1 MKSELEQ
8 LVAAALRALQ
18 GTALQAPVADA
29 QIVVERTRDAQHG
42 DYACN
47 IAMRLAKSAGRP
59 PRVLAEQIVAALPAS
74 PLVRKAEVAG
84 AGFINFYLAGD
95 ARANVLQQVH
105 ALGARFGESQV
116 GNGQKVLLEFVSAN
130 PTGPMHVGHGRQ
142 AAWGATLAN
151 LLAATGHDLQR
162 EYYINDAGRQVDILT
177 ASVWIRYL
185 QQQGMDIVFPDNGYR
200 GEYVN
205 AIAAELQ
212 RAQGSA
218 LKVDAASLAQGLPP
232 DASAGGDKE
241 KFVDALIERMQQLLG
256 APAFDSVLQ
265 LSLEQMLKD
274 IRNDLDEFGV
284 RFDHWYSERELS
296 RSGAIDRALARL
308 EQQQQLYLKDGATWF
323 RASAFGDDE
332 DRVLVRSNGQYTYFA
347 PDLAYHL
354 DKRQRGFAKLIDVW
368 GADHHGYVPRM
379 RGGLVA
385 MGEPGDCLEVCLIQ
399 FVSLFRGAEKVP
411 MGKRDGQFVTLRQ
424 LREEVGN
431 DACRLFYLMRSHD
444 QHLDFDLEL
453 AKSRSNEN
461 PVYYIQYAH
470 ARVASVMQQLAAR
483 DLRHDMANGLAN
495 TASLDS
501 PHEQAVLTALA
512 RYPEVVTLA
521 ALQRTPHSL
530 VYYLRELATAFHSW
544 YNASVF
550 IVDEAPLRD
559 ARLALALGVQQVV
572 RNGLGLLGVSA
583 PVTM

>member
-8 LVAAALRALQ
+8 LIAAALRALQ
-18 GTALQAPVADA
+18 GTVLSAPVDDSA
-29 QIVVERTRDAQHG
+29 IVVERTRDARHG

-47 IAMRLAKSAGRP
+47 IAMRLAKSVGRN
-59 PRVLAEQIVAALPAS
+59 PRELATAIIAALPAS
-74 PLVRKAEVAG
+74 PLVQKAEVAG
-84 AGFINFYLAGD
+84 AGFINVFLADD

-105 ALGARFGESQV
+105 AQGARFGESQV
-116 GNGQKVLLEFVSAN
+116 GRGQKILLEYVSAN

-151 LLAATGHDLQR
+151 LLAATGHDIQR

-177 ASVWIRYL
+177 VSVWVRYL
-185 QQQGMDIVFPDNGYR
+185 QQGGAELPFPENGYR

-205 AIAAELQ
+205 AIAQQLR
-212 RAQGSA
+212 RARGEA
-218 LKVDAASLAQGLPP
+218 LMVDPAALLSGLPA
-232 DASAGGDKE
+232 DAPAGDKE
-241 KFVDALIERMQQLLG
+241 KYIDALIERMQKLLDV
-256 APAFDSVLQ
+256 ATFQSVMR
-265 LSLEQMLKD
+265 LSLDEMLRD
-274 IRNDLDEFGV
+274 IRSDLDEFGV
-284 RFDHWYSERELS
+284 QFDRWYSERSLS
-296 RSGAIDRALARL
+296 EDGAIEKALERL
-308 EQQQQLYLKDGATWF
+308 NNQNQLYKKEGATWF

-347 PDLAYHL
+347 PDLAYHF
-354 DKRQRGFAKLIDVW
+354 DKRQRGFDKLIDVW

-379 RGGLVA
+379 RGGLMA
-385 MGEPGDCLEVCLIQ
+385 MGEAGDCLEVCLIQ
-399 FVSLFRGAEKVP
+399 FVSLFRGDVKVP

-483 DLRHDMANGLAN
+483 ELQHDIAVGLEN
-495 TASLDS
+495 TARLDS
-501 PHEQAVLTALA
+501 AHEQAVLTALA
-512 RYPEVVTLA
+512 RYPEVVTQA
-521 ALQRTPHSL
+521 ALQRTPHAL
-530 VYYLRELATAFHSW
+530 VHYLRELATAFHSW
-544 YNASVF
+544 YNAAVF
-550 IVDEAPLRD
+550 IVEDAPLRD

>member
-18 GTALQAPVADA
+18 GTALAAPVADA
-29 QIVVERTRDAQHG
+29 LIVVERTRDAQHG
-42 DYACN
+42 DFACN
-47 IAMRLAKSAGRP
+47 IALRLAQAVGRN
-59 PRVLAEQIVAALPAS
+59 PRELAAQIVAALPAS
-74 PLVRKAEVAG
+74 VLVRKAEVAG
-84 AGFINFYLAGD
+84 AGFINFYLAVD

-105 ALGARFGESQV
+105 ALGARFGASDV
-116 GNGQKVLLEFVSAN
+116 GRGQKILLEYVSAN

-151 LLAATGHDLQR
+151 LLAATGHDIQR

-177 ASVWIRYL
+177 VSVWIRYL
-185 QQQGMDIVFPDNGYR
+185 QQGGAALPFPENGYR

-205 AIAAELQ
+205 AIAQQL
-212 RAQGSA
+212 RLA
-218 LKVDAASLAQGLPP
+218 LGAALMADAAAVLHDLPA
-232 DASAGGDKE
+232 DAPAGDKE
-241 KFVDALIERMQQLLG
+241 KYIDALIERMQQQLG
-256 APAFDSVLQ
+256 AAAFQSVMRLA
-265 LSLEQMLKD
+265 LDEMLKD
-274 IRNDLDEFGV
+274 IRSDLDEFGV
-284 RFDHWYSERELS
+284 RFDRWYSERSLS
-296 RSGAIDRALARL
+296 ENGAIERALQRL
-308 EQQQQLYLKDGATWF
+308 RQQHQLYEKDGATWF

-332 DRVLVRSNGQYTYFA
+332 DRVLVRSNGQFTYFA

-354 DKRQRGFAKLIDVW
+354 DKRQRGFDRLIDVW

-385 MGEPGDCLEVCLIQ
+385 MGEAGDCLEVCLIQ
-399 FVSLFRGAEKVP
+399 FVSLFRGEVKVP

-424 LREEVGN
+424 LRAEVGN

-453 AKSRSNEN
+453 AKSRSNDN

-483 DLRHDMANGLAN
+483 GLQLDLQAGVGNA
-495 TASLDS
+495 TALDS
-501 PHEQAVLTALA
+501 PHEVAVLTALA
-512 RYPEVVTLA
+512 RYPEIVAQA
-521 ALQRTPHSL
+521 ALLRTPHAL
-530 VYYLRELATAFHSW
+530 VHYLRELATAFHSW
-544 YNASVF
+544 YNAAVF

-559 ARLALALGVQQVV
+559 ARLALALGVQQAV
-572 RNGLGLLGVSA
+572 RNGLTLLGVSA
-583 PVTM
+583 PVAM